1 MRTILCW
8 NSCDTTDWKR
18 STTRGLGGGGP
29 WLHVI
34 TGCLLREDT
43 SVLISDEGVH
53 SMLLFSPEADTVSWR
68 RLQDLLATAALNPLH
83 CRDAAMLKLMLKVQ
97 IMPSCFLCSS
107 SEAS

>member
-1 MRTILCW
+1 
-8 NSCDTTDWKR
+8 
-18 STTRGLGGGGP
+18 
-29 WLHVI
+29 
-34 TGCLLREDT
+34 
-43 SVLISDEGVH
+43 
-53 SMLLFSPEADTVSWR
+53 VSWR